1 MLIPGIIL
9 LLATFTGNLFATL
22 LGYSLIQKA
31 RKANPSSIEKWQ
43 KIWEKILRNTMAVFG
58 LFFIIFMFSL
68 SITSSWTFDYDF
80 ATENNYG
87 ALLQTPS
94 LDYPLGTDN
103 YGRDLFSRIVFGAQ
117 ISLIV
122 GFFSTIIPA
131 IVGGIRSIFWLLR

>member
-1 MLIPGIIL
+1 M
-9 LLATFTGNLFATL
+9 A
-22 LGYSLIQKA
+22 
-31 RKANPSSIEKWQ
+31 

-68 SITSSWTFDYDF
+68 SVTSSWTFDYDF
-80 ATENNYG
+80 ATENNG
-87 ALLQTPS
+87 ALLQTPT
-94 LDYPLGTDN
+94 LEYPLGTDN

-131 IVGGIRSIFWLLR
+131 VIGGALGAFQAITVSPLIISSCEVSIFYMPFLEYC